1 MTRELLAS
9 RAENEAIRH
18 EMERDPSIIML
29 GEDIAGD
36 AGRAHLGFVDA
47 WGGPMRSTKG
57 LVQQFV
63 RSGSSTHRFV
73 K

>member
-29 GEDIAGD
+29 GEDIAGA

-47 WGGPMRSTKG
+47 
-57 LVQQFV
+57 
-63 RSGSSTHRFV
+63 
-73 K
+73 